1 MSSLL
6 SVPNDDHGMLSW
18 LGVVGLKKTWDQKL
32 SSGLL
37 LTIMST
43 VCGGKLQSDVVE
55 TVLAGPMPTVGLNA
69 LQMLSKTGIHGHK

>member
-1 MSSLL
+1 MMFLEYC
-6 SVPNDDHGMLSW
+6 

-55 TVLAGPMPTVGLNA
+55 TLSFGSYACWSHAHGWRHRLADVVQDWNSLA
-69 LQMLSKTGIHGHK
+69 